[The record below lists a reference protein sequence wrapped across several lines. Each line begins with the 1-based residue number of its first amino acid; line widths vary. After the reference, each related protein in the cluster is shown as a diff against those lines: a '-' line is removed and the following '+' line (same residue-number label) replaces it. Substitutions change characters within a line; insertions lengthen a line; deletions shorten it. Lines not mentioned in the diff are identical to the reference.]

1 MRSGAVQRP
10 RLQPALVFLGSVLV
24 LVPACNLFSC
34 SVACRFDDLSPSS
47 ILIPCQPVVLLR
59 I

>member
-24 LVPACNLFSC
+24 LVPGCNL
-34 SVACRFDDLSPSS
+34 VACRFDDLSPSS